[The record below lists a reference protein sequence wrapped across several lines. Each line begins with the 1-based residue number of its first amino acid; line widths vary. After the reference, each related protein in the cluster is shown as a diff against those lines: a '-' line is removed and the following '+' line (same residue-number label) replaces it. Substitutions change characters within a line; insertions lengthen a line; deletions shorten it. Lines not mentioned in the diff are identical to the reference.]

1 MIFDFAI
8 RAFRYVIASA
18 FCHKMQRKQR
28 GLLSGKTAS
37 TCDMAGC
44 GLFILG
50 YELSKVACLTRSAL
64 IRLRELWRYARESV
78 SKKAGKAPFAERY
91 ADRNRLLDKNR

>member
-8 RAFRYVIASA
+8 RAFRYVIRFSLLPQNAEETG
-18 FCHKMQRKQR
+18 

-50 YELSKVACLTRSAL
+50 YELSKVAYIAFRTAL
-64 IRLRELWRYARESV
+64 
-78 SKKAGKAPFAERY
+78 AEKIMS
-91 ADRNRLLDKNR
+91 LCS